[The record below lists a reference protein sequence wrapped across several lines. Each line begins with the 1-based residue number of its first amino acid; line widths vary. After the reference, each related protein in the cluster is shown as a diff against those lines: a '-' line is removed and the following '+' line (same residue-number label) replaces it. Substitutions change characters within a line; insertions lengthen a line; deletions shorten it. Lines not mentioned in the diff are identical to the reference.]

1 MMKSIVCLKVC
12 YMHMV
17 LTEFHQVTTK
27 LIPNNI
33 DLLTSTELSQ
43 YQITKW
49 QLVYYDEG
57 IW

>member
-1 MMKSIVCLKVC
+1 
-12 YMHMV
+12 MHMV